1 MYKSSELYGRLG
13 PVMSEKMKSNKC
25 RDNYEVPCF
34 SCHSDYFFV
43 FASTKITQQIIMSPS
58 CLHFRH
64 LNFWVP
70 EGWVNLN
77 KGEVH
82 ATAQQAIGSSG
93 WTSQS
98 QLLLDFSPRQAGGIK
113 ASITISSK
121 KTKHGTNSSPEKG
134 SQNSTLNCELPR
146 ANWFS

>member
-25 RDNYEVPCF
+25 RDNYQVPCF

-70 EGWVNLN
+70 EGWANLN

-93 WTSQS
+93 
-98 QLLLDFSPRQAGGIK
+98 
-113 ASITISSK
+113 
-121 KTKHGTNSSPEKG
+121 
-134 SQNSTLNCELPR
+134 
-146 ANWFS
+146 